1 LSNLDQDSILEMSF
15 SSLSI
20 FQEAVTN
27 SEAGETEKDSKIKKN
42 VSISLTGISKYQI
55 YESNRDDKDKEKPT
69 NFDEIYSQIVN
80 FIEISSKNGI
90 ENSDIHSFDVQS
102 FLQALGEYK
111 STLEENRYL
120 KSARTSL
127 YNLCDVCFLMKFHL
141 LILNPYC

>member
-1 LSNLDQDSILEMSF
+1 MSNLDQDSILEMSF

-20 FQEAVTN
+20 IQEAVTN

-55 YESNRDDKDKEKPT
+55 YESNRDDKDKDKPT

-111 STLEENRYL
+111 SNSRSRNSY
-120 KSARTSL
+120 S
-127 YNLCDVCFLMKFHL
+127 
-141 LILNPYC
+141 